1 MSLDAVVYCDCFER
15 NRLRSEPPAEWDVRV
30 DQDGSRTSR
39 ENGLD
44 EYLAF
49 EAWNRN
55 ACEHEHGILLHH
67 YIGNMAGV
75 GFLRAKLSEQAWLF
89 PFILSRVI
97 YNGIHAGDCIARP
110 EIDRL
115 DSEVQALRRFHS
127 SDRDDEAWLRR
138 FEAQLSE
145 LIAASHQAGKPIV
158 F

>member
-15 NRLRSEPPAEWDVRV
+15 KRLRSLPPAEWEVRA

-49 EAWNRN
+49 EAWNKN
-55 ACEHEHGILLHH
+55 ACEHEDGILVQQ
-67 YIGNMAGV
+67 YIGNIATV
-75 GFLRAKLSEQAWLF
+75 GFLRAKLSEQARQF

-97 YNGIHAGDCIARP
+97 YNGVHGGDCITVD

-127 SDRDDEAWLRR
+127 RDRDDEAYLRR
-138 FEAQLSE
+138 FEAQLTA
-145 LIAASHQAGKPIV
+145 LIHASQIVNKPIV